1 MNSAVDTLNRGGV
14 LGKVARMK
22 LLKVLLAS
30 FVLASFAMIQGSTAV
45 AAGSYNLFGT
55 ATPVHPGNAS
65 NTAIQLSSV
74 GTTSGGI
81 NFDETSVTPPVTTLS
96 TLQNLSTDYK
106 FTAGSCG
113 GGSPRFQINVDG
125 RNIFV
130 YIGPPPNYTG
140 CAAGIWLTTGNL
152 LQSALFVD
160 TSQLPGG
167 TFYDTWASALVKYG
181 TRTVTGIQLV
191 ADGGWAVAGGTQT
204 VQVDNVMINT
214 TVFTFEAEVVDPSDK
229 EKCKKGGWQDF
240 TTAPGPFTNQG
251 DCVSYFASGGRSR
264 AHR

>member
-1 MNSAVDTLNRGGV
+1 
-14 LGKVARMK
+14 MK
-22 LLKVLLAS
+22 LLKVVLAS

-65 NTAIQLSSV
+65 DTAIQLTSV

-125 RNIFV
+125 KNIFV

-140 CAAGIWLTTGNL
+140 CAAGVWLNTGNL

-167 TFYDTWASALVKYG
+167 TFYDTWASALAKYG
-181 TRTVTGIQLV
+181 THTVTGIQLV
-191 ADGGWAVAGGTQT
+191 ADGGWAVGGTQV

-214 TVFTFEAEVVDPSDK
+214 TLFTFEEVVASDK
-229 EKCKKGGWQDF
+229 ERCKNGGWQDF
-240 TTAPGPFTNQG
+240 TASPGPFKNQG
-251 DCVSYFASGGRSR
+251 DCVSFFATGGKNKGSGD
-264 AHR
+264 